1 MDRDFL
7 ERARP
12 IPHNERA
19 SDAVGASPARIVRI
33 AFDGAHGGA
42 VARLHDAHVVGD
54 AVSVP
59 VEEHDVPRRRRAA
72 SRQPAACGLEPLH
85 ARGAVGELGHRVCLV
100 Q

>member
-42 VARLHDAHVVGD
+42 VARLHDDGVAARD
-54 AVSVP
+54 P
-59 VEEHDVPRRRRAA
+59 EEN
-72 SRQPAACGLEPLH
+72 GLSLLH
-85 ARGAVGELGHRVCLV
+85 I
-100 Q
+100 